1 MFIGATTVG
10 LQKGAWVLGNKIEID
25 TDGNLVEEQ
34 HRRYVWI
41 TNIIL
46 KNFPN
51 SVRMEEISPT
61 IRHHWKL

>member
-25 TDGNLVEEQ
+25 THGNLVEEQ

-41 TNIIL
+41 TNIIC
-46 KNFPN
+46 KNFLI
-51 SVRMEEISPT
+51 V
-61 IRHHWKL
+61 